1 MKRTSGLIKRIN
13 HIEELLAELKQELQD
28 LHLNNENTTEGIQQN
43 EVKKPVEKGFFKE
56 GEKVVILNPSP
67 GQQKFG
73 VIIKT
78 NEITKWV
85 TIKTDKGSHIRRK
98 GHNVVRRS
106 EYHPKPTKKQYQ
118 V

>member
-28 LHLNNENTTEGIQQN
+28 LHLYNKKKTEGIQQN

-56 GEKVVILNPSP
+56 GKEVVILNPSP

-73 VIIKT
+73 VIIKA
-78 NEITKWV
+78 NKITKWV

-106 EYHPKPTKKQYQ
+106 E
-118 V
+118 